1 MAVCSSVTCMFQ
13 PDGRWAQTPCKC
25 CTIFLRSAREWNRRT
40 ATRRCPALMVTEEQS
55 GTTQREVLLGNDRS
69 RTLAALDSASYD
81 GWPSATASAYAAKCC
96 VP

>member
-1 MAVCSSVTCMFQ
+1 MVICSSVTCMFQ
-13 PDGRWAQTPCKC
+13 PDGHWAQTPCKC
-25 CTIFLRSAREWNRRT
+25 CTIFLRSAQELNHRT
-40 ATRRCPALMVTEEQS
+40 AKRHCPALMVAEEQN
-55 GTTQREVLLGNDRS
+55 GTTQREELLVSDCG